1 VAENPSPKDKT
12 SIREQGRKA
21 AILAAAR
28 QLFGERG
35 FHAVGMN
42 DIGAA
47 AGISGPG
54 IYRHFAGKEELLDA
68 TLRDASEQLW
78 AHIGIGIGEGSQLDA
93 FVRAHVRFAI
103 ANSDLISLWY
113 QESQNL
119 PPEGQIEQRRSQRR
133 YIERW
138 VDELL
143 VRRPELDDVAARL
156 MVRAAI
162 GLIHSLR
169 HSDQLL
175 DPNTTENMLTAMAMA
190 SLDAWPPA
198 PSSTKTQ

>member
-1 VAENPSPKDKT
+1 VAETPRPKDKP
-12 SIREQGRKA
+12 SIRDQSRKT
-21 AILAAAR
+21 AILVSAR

-54 IYRHFAGKEELLDA
+54 IYRHFASKEELLDA
-68 TLRDASEQLW
+68 ALRDASEQLW
-78 AHIGIGIGEGSQLDA
+78 ADIKFGQDEGSQLEA
-93 FVRAHVRFAI
+93 FVRSHVRFAI

-119 PPEGQIEQRRSQRR
+119 PPAGQIEQRRSQRR

-143 VRRPELDDVAARL
+143 VSRPELDDVSARL
-156 MVRAAI
+156 MIRSAI
-162 GLIHSLR
+162 GLIHSFR

-175 DPNTTENMLTAMAMA
+175 DPNTTEDMLTAMAMA

-198 PSSTKTQ
+198 SSRRG

>member
-1 VAENPSPKDKT
+1 V
-12 SIREQGRKA
+12 SIRDQSRKS
-21 AILAAAR
+21 AILIAAR
-28 QLFGERG
+28 QLFASRG

-54 IYRHFAGKEELLDA
+54 IYRHFASKEELLDA
-68 TLRDASEQLW
+68 ALRDASEQLW
-78 AHIGIGIGEGSQLDA
+78 ADIATGLDGGSHLEA

-103 ANSDLISLWY
+103 ESSDLISLWY

-119 PPEGQIEQRRSQRR
+119 PPAGRIEHRRSQRR

-143 VRRPELDDVAARL
+143 VRRPELDDVAARI

-162 GLIHSLR
+162 GMIHSLR
-169 HSDQLL
+169 HSDRLL
-175 DPNTTENMLTAMAMA
+175 DPNTTEDMLTAMAMA
-190 SLDAWPPA
+190 SLDAWPSA
-198 PSSTKTQ
+198 PSNSMLT

>member
-1 VAENPSPKDKT
+1 MAKSPRPT
-12 SIREQGRKA
+12 SKASIGDQGRKA
-21 AILAAAR
+21 AILLAAR

-42 DIGAA
+42 DIGGA

-54 IYRHFAGKEELLDA
+54 IYRHFASKEDLLDA

-78 AHIGIGIGEGSQLDA
+78 ADIGPVVDAGSQLES
-93 FVRAHVRFAI
+93 FVRAHVRFVI

-143 VRRPELDDVAARL
+143 VRHPELDDVAARL
-156 MVRAAI
+156 MIRAAI

-175 DPNTTENMLTAMAMA
+175 DTNTTEDMLTAMAMA
-190 SLDAWPPA
+190 SLDAWPPTPA
-198 PSSTKTQ
+198 NTKTK